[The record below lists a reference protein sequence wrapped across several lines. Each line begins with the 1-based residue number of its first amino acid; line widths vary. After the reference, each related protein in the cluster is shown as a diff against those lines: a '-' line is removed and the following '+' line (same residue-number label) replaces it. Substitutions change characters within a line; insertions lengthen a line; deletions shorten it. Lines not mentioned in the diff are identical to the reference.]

1 LTSERS
7 FTIRLFVLS
16 RLTDRQK
23 LIYDFLVRT
32 VREKGYAPSIQEICS
47 KFRIASTNGV
57 FRHLKALEKKGYIRR
72 VGRRALE
79 ILSAHGRSVLP
90 DAREVPI
97 VGRVPAGKPL
107 LAEENI
113 EGFLSVAREMA
124 SGKEV
129 FALRV
134 KGDSMVE
141 DGILDGDCVIIR
153 RQETAE
159 SGDIVCALID
169 GEATLKRF
177 TKKGSTITLKPANKT
192 HSPIVISREH
202 PGGFRILGK
211 AIGLTRKF

>member
-1 LTSERS
+1 M
-7 FTIRLFVLS
+7 LS
-16 RLTDRQK
+16 HLTDRQK

-32 VREKGYAPSIQEICS
+32 VREKGYAPSIREIGS
-47 KFRIASTNGV
+47 RFRIASTNGV

-72 VGRRALE
+72 VGKRALE
-79 ILSAHGRSVLP
+79 MLSAQGRPVLP
-90 DAREVPI
+90 DVREVP
-97 VGRVPAGKPL
+97 VLGRVPAGKPL

-113 EGFLSVAREMA
+113 EGFLSVAREIA
-124 SGKEV
+124 PGREV
-129 FALRV
+129 FALKV

-141 DGILDGDCVIIR
+141 DGILDGDYVIVG

-159 SGDIVCALID
+159 NGDIVCALID

-177 TKKGSTITLKPANKT
+177 YKKGKAITLRPANKNYT
-192 HSPIVISREH
+192 PIVVSREE